1 MGFLWVLLGIV
12 FFSLAEAGLTIV
24 MYQKLGLSWT
34 FGILLISIIVSGGLE
49 YLSRKRWKEKQKHS
63 NPQVLIEVLE
73 KEVQNIIFM
82 YIFILLLFPGMLTD
96 LVGLLLLVPLVR
108 NPIIQSMSRSMLKDC
123 EQNPGLGDTF
133 FKMNKGKK
141 ERLHNP

>member
-1 MGFLWVLLGIV
+1 MEFLWVLLGIV

-49 YLSRKRWKEKQKHS
+49 YMSRKRWKEKQKHS
-63 NPQVLIEVLE
+63 NPQALIEILE
-73 KEVQNIIFM
+73 EQIQDILFGFT
-82 YIFILLLFPGMLTD
+82 FILLIFPGMFTD
-96 LVGLLLLVPLVR
+96 LLGLLLLVPLVR

-141 ERLHNP
+141 ERLHS

>member
-1 MGFLWVLLGIV
+1 MGFLWVLFGIV

-49 YLSRKRWKEKQKHS
+49 YISRKRWKEKQKHS
-63 NPQVLIEVLE
+63 NPQALIEILE
-73 KEVQNIIFM
+73 EEVQDIIFI
-82 YIFILLLFPGMLTD
+82 YIFVFLLFPGMLTD
-96 LVGLLLLVPLVR
+96 LFGLLLLVPLVR
-108 NPIIQSMSRSMLKDC
+108 NPIIRSMSRFMLKDC

-133 FKMNKGKK
+133 LKMNRGKK
-141 ERLHNP
+141 ERLHNQ